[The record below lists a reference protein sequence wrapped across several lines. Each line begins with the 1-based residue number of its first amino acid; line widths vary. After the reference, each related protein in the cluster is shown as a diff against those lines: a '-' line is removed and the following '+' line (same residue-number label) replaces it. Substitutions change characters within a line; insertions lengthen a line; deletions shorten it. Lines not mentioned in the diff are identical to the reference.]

1 MSQTNKATEKKL
13 SALHGAVAEVL
24 LAQVTREEEE
34 TTFTEDGEVVTTGEM
49 VYSASPAL
57 LATAIKFLKDNSITC
72 DIEVDK
78 NMNSLKETLSAK
90 QKHSRLSS
98 ATAAAQS
105 LGDVH

>member
-1 MSQTNKATEKKL
+1 MSKGTEKKL
-13 SALHGAVAEVL
+13 SALHGAVATVL

-34 TTFTEDGEVVTTGEM
+34 TTFNEEGEIVPTGDM
-49 VYSASPAL
+49 VYSASPAV

-90 QKHSRLSS
+90 QKHSRLAS
-98 ATAAAQS
+98 ATSAAQNMA
-105 LGDVH
+105 DVH